1 MTPMQAIRAKCM
13 ECSNDSFKEIKLCS
27 ITNCPLYD
35 FRLGKN
41 PNIKRE
47 YTPEQREEM
56 AKRLASARMSNES

>member
-13 ECSNDSFKEIKLCS
+13 ECSNDSFKEIKLCP
-27 ITNCPLYD
+27 ITACPLYD

-47 YTPEQREEM
+47 YTQEQREEM
-56 AKRLASARMSNES
+56 AKRLASYRNSNES